1 MEQKY
6 RLGITVDLVS
16 GGFLWTYPS
25 IAIACPGGAR
35 SVMYFPLGALPSGK
49 PQKTMERSSIF
60 NGTTHYFYGHFQIR
74 KLSQFTRG

>member
-1 MEQKY
+1 MNMEQKY

-49 PQKTMERSSIF
+49 
-60 NGTTHYFYGHFQIR
+60 
-74 KLSQFTRG
+74 L